1 MNSTNTM
8 EQAWNQ
14 SFRSVDSLFSGSNTT
29 TVDRIGNGWT
39 TASALEKTYMD
50 SMRVAKANADISKE
64 VEQLN
69 RLMEQNKNSV
79 GNKQLQQTQ
88 NDIMAQQNA
97 ILLKQQQ
104 TMGAMAATV
113 AAQSAQQNQADA
125 EAMALAKKYVEANNA
140 NAAKGNPLNS
150 AKWGW
155 L

>member
-1 MNSTNTM
+1 
-8 EQAWNQ
+8 
-14 SFRSVDSLFSGSNTT
+14 
-29 TVDRIGNGWT
+29 
-39 TASALEKTYMD
+39 MD